1 MDDKELDQLI
11 DDTIKEAP
19 TTLKPNIDS
28 SWLQVKKRLHR
39 KQKFQLR
46 FRFVGVAVISFI
58 IGATL
63 FSTPAVVKAFSPLYQ
78 TVRELPNQIMAF
90 FFGNQDSSETE
101 PKTEPPKDTLSTPQD
116 SAFSETDANIIE
128 VSVEQLEE
136 MLNFDV
142 PKLNYLPLSYSLLRI
157 EITEPG
163 TKVKSNQVEFIY
175 QNEEKQI
182 LRIFMQKLIENSTIG
197 SGANRTGGTIKT
209 IQLPAGEAY
218 LTLTDD
224 GLNKIELL
232 QSDIY
237 VHVMGRENEETLIQ
251 IVNNI
256 IY

>member
-11 DDTIKEAP
+11 DDTIKETP
-19 TTLKPNIDS
+19 TTPRPNIDS

-39 KQKFQLR
+39 KQKFKLR
-46 FRFVGVAVISFI
+46 FRFVAVAVISFI

-63 FSTPAVVKAFSPLYQ
+63 FSTPAVVKAFTPFYQ
-78 TVRELPNQIMAF
+78 TVKELPNQIMAF
-90 FFGNQDSSETE
+90 FFGNQDSSKTE

-116 SAFSETDANIIE
+116 STSSETDANILEI
-128 VSVEQLEE
+128 SVEQLEE

-142 PKLNYLPLSYSLLRI
+142 PKLNYIPPSYSLLRI
-157 EITEPG
+157 EITESG
-163 TKVKSNQVEFIY
+163 AEVKSNQVEFIF

-182 LRIFMQKLIENSTIG
+182 LRVFLKKLIDNSTIG
-197 SGANRTGGTIKT
+197 SGANRTGGTFKT

-218 LTLTDD
+218 LTLTED

-237 VHVMGRENEETLIQ
+237 VHVMGRENEETLVQ